1 MKMKEMFDR
10 LVDNERLLYKMAFVL
25 IISIVSFSAYLYT
38 NEVFLSIRI
47 FIVLGMVIGVLYTKH
62 EPEQEKISLT
72 IETMTGVDTA
82 RFEMKR
88 TELRIKAAM
97 DNDGSLIK
105 ELTIEEWIENYN

>member
-10 LVDNERLLYKMAFVL
+10 LVDNEPLLYKMAFVL
-25 IISIVSFSAYLYT
+25 ITCILSFSAYLYT
-38 NEVFLSIRI
+38 NEVFLSIGI
-47 FIVLGMVIGVLYTKH
+47 VVVLGMVIVVFYKKQ
-62 EPEQEKISLT
+62 EPNIEKPSLT
-72 IETMTGVDTA
+72 IDTMTDIDTA

-105 ELTIEEWIENYN
+105 ELTVEEWIEKYS